1 MSTMSGDDGSGVF
14 HRLSRDPS
22 LADRVAQQLFE
33 VVRSGRIKPGE
44 KLPSERDLGEEF
56 GVSRTVIR
64 EAVRSLRAK
73 GVLDVRSGSGVT
85 VAAPD
90 PALVVESMR
99 LYLGDGVSP
108 GSPVTYDQVH
118 EIRRALEVRI
128 AESASRNASPKD
140 LERMHAAVGAMDVA
154 ATGEEAAVADLNFHN
169 VLAHATGNPLYPVLM
184 DSLSAVLISIRE
196 ATLNDTGS
204 VARAQSY
211 HREIL
216 AHVESGDSVGAAAS
230 MQRHLDDSAAI
241 WQDAPV
247 PD

>member
-1 MSTMSGDDGSGVF
+1 MSGDDAAGVF
-14 HRLSRDPS
+14 QRLSRDPS
-22 LADRVAQQLFE
+22 LSDRVAQQLFD

-108 GSPVTYDQVH
+108 GSPVTYEQVH
-118 EIRRALEVRI
+118 EVRRALEVRI
-128 AESASRNASPKD
+128 AESASRNSSPTD
-140 LERMHAAVGAMDVA
+140 IERMHAAVHAMDA
-154 ATGEEAAVADLNFHN
+154 ANVGEEAAAADLNFHT
-169 VLAHATGNPLYPVLM
+169 VLARATGNPLYPVLM
-184 DSLSAVLISIRE
+184 DSLSTVLLSIRE
-196 ATLNDTGS
+196 ATLNDSAS
-204 VARAQSY
+204 VGRAQSY
-211 HREIL
+211 HREIA
-216 AHVESGDSVGAAAS
+216 AHVESGDSAGAAES
-230 MQRHLDDSAAI
+230 MQRHLDDAAAI
-241 WQDAPV
+241 WQGRRP
-247 PD
+247 PK